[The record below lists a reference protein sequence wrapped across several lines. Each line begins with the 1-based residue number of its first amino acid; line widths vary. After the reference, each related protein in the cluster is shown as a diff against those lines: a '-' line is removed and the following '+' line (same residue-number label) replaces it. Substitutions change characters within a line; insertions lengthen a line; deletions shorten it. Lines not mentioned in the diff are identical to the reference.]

1 MEINLKLLGRF
12 SQLFQIDEK
21 EIDLKSDATV
31 LDLLNFLC
39 HTKELR
45 KNIFGN
51 SDRTLRPNVM
61 IRVNGR
67 FLIHLNWL
75 ETILEQGNR
84 VEILTFHSGG

>member
-1 MEINLKLLGRF
+1 MKIHLKLIGRF

-21 EIDLKSDATV
+21 EIEMDSGATV
-31 LDLLNFLC
+31 LELLNSIC
-39 HTKELR
+39 NTNELR
-45 KNIFGN
+45 KTIFN
-51 SDRTLRPNVM
+51 HSEKSLRPNVM

-75 ETILEQGNR
+75 DTILEEGNR